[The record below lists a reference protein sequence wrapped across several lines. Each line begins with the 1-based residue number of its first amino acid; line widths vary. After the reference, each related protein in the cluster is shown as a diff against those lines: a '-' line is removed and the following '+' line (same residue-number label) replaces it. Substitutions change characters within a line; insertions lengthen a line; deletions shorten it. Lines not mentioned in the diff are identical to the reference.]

1 MALITLAASLI
12 AAAPIVAANPTA
24 TFETSMGTFS
34 AEIYLDR
41 VPRTASNFIDL
52 TKSGFYNGLHFHRVI
67 DGFMNQFGCPHS
79 KDPHSPQAGTGGPSD
94 GTFVNLGTG
103 GTEKRSNGGNIEDEN
118 ISKDSNVVGSL
129 SMANTGQPNSGGSQ
143 FFINVAHNSFLDW
156 FSPGNSRHPVFG
168 QVTSGL
174 EVVKSISKVQTRNDN
189 PVTPI
194 KMTKITISG
203 LAPAE
208 KKRLKAGK
216 EGSSTVEL

>member
-1 MALITLAASLI
+1 
-12 AAAPIVAANPTA
+12 
-24 TFETSMGTFS
+24 
-34 AEIYLDR
+34 
-41 VPRTASNFIDL
+41 
-52 TKSGFYNGLHFHRVI
+52 
-67 DGFMNQFGCPHS
+67 
-79 KDPHSPQAGTGGPSD
+79 
-94 GTFVNLGTG
+94 
-103 GTEKRSNGGNIEDEN
+103 
-118 ISKDSNVVGSL
+118 
-129 SMANTGQPNSGGSQ
+129 MANTGQPNSGGSQ